1 MQFDQVKSEIFM
13 KERLKKILDRLTFL
27 KSLRVIF
34 FIIIFVVGVVPC
46 VLVQNGILRDYEKR
60 AVEVRV
66 ERVKGQLRSLANHL
80 ITSNYMVNQ
89 ESGLVDAQL
98 SEFATLYDGRLL
110 IVDPNLTVIKDT
122 YGLSENKTIVSQD
135 VISCLTADG
144 SGGSENYDAKYGF
157 IEIVMPIIETRS
169 MRDLDSAVRVSDL
182 SSAYKTQTNTIRGV
196 MVAST
201 STEYIQKTKELLRRK
216 AMLLLAM
223 MLVVV
228 FFASILISGA
238 LVRPFE
244 VLSRDIREVKEGY
257 SNEPISAPQYLETI
271 HIADAFNNVLGRM
284 NALDQSRQ
292 EFVANVS
299 HELKTPMTSMKV
311 LAASLLS
318 EDEVDPAVYREFLED
333 IDHEI
338 DRENKIIS
346 DLLAM
351 VKEDRP
357 DVELVVV
364 RTNINELAESAMKRL
379 KPIARLRN
387 IELTLV
393 NKKEVFAEVD
403 ATRISQIM
411 NNLVENA
418 IKYNRD
424 DGRVILTIDADH
436 QYFEMTVEDTGIGIP
451 EEAQGKVYER
461 FYRVDKSRSR
471 EIGGT
476 GLGLSIT
483 KSAVL
488 RHHGTISMTS
498 KEGEGTTFVV
508 RIPLRYSTQ
517 PMELRVGDQ
526 RRQISRLLR
535 VRRNSSA
542 REKYLEKTVHV
553 SRRKSKAEK
562 EKPDKKNVVKNGK
575 NRRNQQNQQTENLQ
589 KENLQKE
596 KQKTENL
603 QKENL
608 QKENRQTENTKK
620 ENLQKENL
628 QKENSQAQNLQKENQ
643 QTENLKGT
651 SENSSGEVDA

>member
-1 MQFDQVKSEIFM
+1 M

-201 STEYIQKTKELLRRK
+201 STEYITKTKEILRRK

-351 VKEDRP
+351 VKEDRS

-451 EEAQGKVYER
+451 EEVQGKVYER

-562 EKPDKKNVVKNGK
+562 EKPEKKNAVKNGKNGK
-575 NRRNQQNQQTENLQ
+575 NRRNQQNLQTQDPQIENAQTQKPQAENLQ
-589 KENLQKE
+589 AENLQV
-596 KQKTENL
+596 
-603 QKENL
+603 
-608 QKENRQTENTKK
+608 
-620 ENLQKENL
+620 
-628 QKENSQAQNLQKENQ
+628 QNLQAENTQ
-643 QTENLKGT
+643 IENAQAKKLQTQKPQAENREQT
-651 SENSSGEVDA
+651 SEKNSGEVDA

>member
-1 MQFDQVKSEIFM
+1 M

-201 STEYIQKTKELLRRK
+201 STEYIQKTKEILRRK

-228 FFASILISGA
+228 FIASILISGA

-351 VKEDRP
+351 VKEDRS

-451 EEAQGKVYER
+451 EEVQGKVYER

-483 KSAVL
+483 KSAIL

-562 EKPDKKNVVKNGK
+562 EKPEKKNAVKNGKNGK
-575 NRRNQQNQQTENLQ
+575 NRRNQQNLQTQDPQIENAQTQKPQAENLQ
-589 KENLQKE
+589 AENLQV
-596 KQKTENL
+596 
-603 QKENL
+603 
-608 QKENRQTENTKK
+608 
-620 ENLQKENL
+620 
-628 QKENSQAQNLQKENQ
+628 QNLQAENTQ
-643 QTENLKGT
+643 IENAQAKKLQTQKPQAENREQT
-651 SENSSGEVDA
+651 SEKNSGEVDA

>member
-1 MQFDQVKSEIFM
+1 M

-201 STEYIQKTKELLRRK
+201 STEYITKTKEILRRK

-228 FFASILISGA
+228 FIASILISGA

-318 EDEVDPAVYREFLED
+318 EDEVDPAVYRDFLED

-351 VKEDRP
+351 VKEDRS

-403 ATRISQIM
+403 ATRINQIM

-451 EEAQGKVYER
+451 EEVQGKVYER

-562 EKPDKKNVVKNGK
+562 EKPDKKNAVKNGK

-589 KENLQKE
+589 KESLKAQNLQA
-596 KQKTENL
+596 ENT

-608 QKENRQTENTKK
+608 QKDNLQTENTKK

-628 QKENSQAQNLQKENQ
+628 QKENSQAQNLQKESL
-643 QTENLKGT
+643 QTENPKGT

>member
-1 MQFDQVKSEIFM
+1 M

-201 STEYIQKTKELLRRK
+201 STEYITKTKEILRRK

-351 VKEDRP
+351 VKEDRS

-436 QYFEMTVEDTGIGIP
+436 QYFEITVEDNGIGIP
-451 EEAQGKVYER
+451 EEMQGRVYER

-483 KSAVL
+483 KSAIL

-562 EKPDKKNVVKNGK
+562 EKPEKKNAVKNGKNGK
-575 NRRNQQNQQTENLQ
+575 NRRNQQNLQTQDPQIENAQTHKPQAENLQ
-589 KENLQKE
+589 AENLQV
-596 KQKTENL
+596 
-603 QKENL
+603 
-608 QKENRQTENTKK
+608 
-620 ENLQKENL
+620 
-628 QKENSQAQNLQKENQ
+628 QNLQAENTQ
-643 QTENLKGT
+643 IENDQAKKLQTQKPQAENREQT
-651 SENSSGEVDA
+651 SEKNSGEVDA

>member
-1 MQFDQVKSEIFM
+1 MKSNRQAVILEI
-13 KERLKKILDRLTFL
+13 
-27 KSLRVIF
+27 
-34 FIIIFVVGVVPC
+34 
-46 VLVQNGILRDYEKR
+46 
-60 AVEVRV
+60 
-66 ERVKGQLRSLANHL
+66 
-80 ITSNYMVNQ
+80 
-89 ESGLVDAQL
+89 
-98 SEFATLYDGRLL
+98 
-110 IVDPNLTVIKDT
+110 
-122 YGLSENKTIVSQD
+122 
-135 VISCLTADG
+135 ISTEA
-144 SGGSENYDAKYGF
+144 
-157 IEIVMPIIETRS
+157 IETQNQLMHALELRGIHT
-169 MRDLDSAVRVSDL
+169 
-182 SSAYKTQTNTIRGV
+182 TQAT
-196 MVAST
+196 
-201 STEYIQKTKELLRRK
+201 
-216 AMLLLAM
+216 
-223 MLVVV
+223 
-228 FFASILISGA
+228 
-238 LVRPFE
+238 
-244 VLSRDIREVKEGY
+244 LSRDIREVKEGY

-483 KSAVL
+483 KSAIL

>member
-201 STEYIQKTKELLRRK
+201 STEYIQKTKEILRRK

-228 FFASILISGA
+228 FIASILISGA

-562 EKPDKKNVVKNGK
+562 EKPEKKNAVKNGKNGK
-575 NRRNQQNQQTENLQ
+575 NRRNQQNLQTQDPQIENAQTQKPQAENLQ
-589 KENLQKE
+589 AENLQV
-596 KQKTENL
+596 
-603 QKENL
+603 
-608 QKENRQTENTKK
+608 
-620 ENLQKENL
+620 
-628 QKENSQAQNLQKENQ
+628 QNLQAENTQ
-643 QTENLKGT
+643 IENAQAKKLQTQKPQAENREQT
-651 SENSSGEVDA
+651 SEKNSGEVDA

>member
-201 STEYIQKTKELLRRK
+201 STEYIQKTKEILRRK

-228 FFASILISGA
+228 FIASILISGA

-451 EEAQGKVYER
+451 EEVQGKVYER

-562 EKPDKKNVVKNGK
+562 EKPEKKNAVKNGKNGK
-575 NRRNQQNQQTENLQ
+575 NRRNQQNLQTQDPQIENAQTQKPQAENLQ
-589 KENLQKE
+589 AENLQV
-596 KQKTENL
+596 
-603 QKENL
+603 
-608 QKENRQTENTKK
+608 
-620 ENLQKENL
+620 
-628 QKENSQAQNLQKENQ
+628 QNLQAENTQ
-643 QTENLKGT
+643 IENAQAKKLQTQKPQAENREQT
-651 SENSSGEVDA
+651 SEKNSGEVDA

>member
-1 MQFDQVKSEIFM
+1 
-13 KERLKKILDRLTFL
+13 
-27 KSLRVIF
+27 
-34 FIIIFVVGVVPC
+34 
-46 VLVQNGILRDYEKR
+46 
-60 AVEVRV
+60 
-66 ERVKGQLRSLANHL
+66 
-80 ITSNYMVNQ
+80 
-89 ESGLVDAQL
+89 
-98 SEFATLYDGRLL
+98 
-110 IVDPNLTVIKDT
+110 
-122 YGLSENKTIVSQD
+122 
-135 VISCLTADG
+135 
-144 SGGSENYDAKYGF
+144 
-157 IEIVMPIIETRS
+157 
-169 MRDLDSAVRVSDL
+169 
-182 SSAYKTQTNTIRGV
+182 
-196 MVAST
+196 
-201 STEYIQKTKELLRRK
+201 
-216 AMLLLAM
+216 MLLLAM

-228 FFASILISGA
+228 FIASVLISGA

-318 EDEVDPAVYREFLED
+318 EEEVDPAVYREFLED

-346 DLLAM
+346 DLLVL

-357 DVELVVV
+357 DVEVVVV
-364 RTNINELAESAMKRL
+364 RTNINELAESVMKRL
-379 KPIARLRN
+379 RPIAQLRN
-387 IELTLV
+387 IELTLI

-403 ATRISQIM
+403 TTRINQIIT
-411 NNLVENA
+411 NLVENA

-424 DGRVILTIDADH
+424 DGRVVLTIDADH
-436 QYFEMTVEDTGIGIP
+436 QYFEITVEDNGIGIP
-451 EEAQGKVYER
+451 EEMQGRVYER

-471 EIGGT
+471 EIGGS

-535 VRRNSSA
+535 MRRNSSA

-562 EKPDKKNVVKNGK
+562 EKPDKKNSAKNGK
-575 NRRNQQNQQTENLQ
+575 NRRNQQNRQTENRQEENLQTENSQAENQQ
-589 KENLQKE
+589 KENLH
-596 KQKTENL
+596 
-603 QKENL
+603 
-608 QKENRQTENTKK
+608 
-620 ENLQKENL
+620 
-628 QKENSQAQNLQKENQ
+628 AQNLQ
-643 QTENLKGT
+643 TENPKGT